1 MLAMMQDLVFLGL
14 LKEGPKHGYEIKKVL
29 KEVLSTFTDIDSTSI
44 YYPLR
49 RLEKKG
55 LVSKRLGRKGKRPEK
70 FVYKITRAGGRVFE
84 KLLNDNFLTFKRPI
98 FNIDLSLYFLPLIK
112 VGIAENRLQRR
123 LRGMSRILRWLKER
137 KAALLK
143 KKAAY
148 HLVAIIEHQIEL
160 TKTDIKFTRTLIK
173 NLNP

>member
-1 MLAMMQDLVFLGL
+1 MNQDLIFLGL

-29 KEVLSTFTDIDSTSI
+29 KEVISTFANIDSTSI

-55 LVSKRLGRKGKRPEK
+55 LVSKRSGRKGKRPEK
-70 FVYKITRAGGRVFE
+70 FVYKITQAGARAFE
-84 KLLNDNFLTFKRPI
+84 KLLNDNFLTFKRPV
-98 FNIDLSLYFLPLIK
+98 FNIDLSLYFLPLVK
-112 VGIAENRLQRR
+112 AGIAENRLQRR

-137 KAALLK
+137 KAALPK
-143 KKAAY
+143 KKASY
-148 HLVAIIEHQIEL
+148 HLIAIIEHQIEL
-160 TKTDIKFTRTLIK
+160 VKTDIKFTQSLIK